1 MEREIVKNIEQVME
15 EAMKRYDPS
24 HDALHVKRVRQ
35 TALAIAKTLSPPPD
49 MLVVEV
55 AALMHDMADKK
66 YVKLEEGKSLFE
78 HFLPILEGIQA
89 GDGTTAAALLGRDRV
104 ELVAKVVENV
114 SWTTEKRLRETG
126 ALTPWHSSCKELH
139 CVQDADRLDAIGAFG
154 IMRCAAYSSAT
165 NRPLYVPE
173 EDYASNKYPKGYSA
187 IDHFYDK
194 LLHIKERLKTD
205 AGRAMGEKRHQT
217 MLNFLE
223 AINEESSAI

>member
-1 MEREIVKNIEQVME
+1 
-15 EAMKRYDPS
+15 
-24 HDALHVKRVRQ
+24 
-35 TALAIAKTLSPPPD
+35 

-114 SWTTEKRLRETG
+114 SWTTEKKLRETG
-126 ALTPWHSSCKELH
+126 ALTPWHGSCKELH

-154 IMRCAAYSSAT
+154 KPYHHSS
-165 NRPLYVPE
+165 
-173 EDYASNKYPKGYSA
+173 S
-187 IDHFYDK
+187 
-194 LLHIKERLKTD
+194 
-205 AGRAMGEKRHQT
+205 
-217 MLNFLE
+217 
-223 AINEESSAI
+223 ES

>member
-1 MEREIVKNIEQVME
+1 MERDIVQKIEEVME
-15 EAMKRYDPS
+15 EAMQKYDPS

-35 TALAIAKTLSPPPD
+35 TALAIAKTLYPPPD

-66 YVKLEEGKSLFE
+66 YVKLEEGMSLFQ
-78 HFLPILEGIQA
+78 HFLPIFEGIRA
-89 GDGTTAAALLGRDRV
+89 SDGTSAAALLGHDRL

-114 SWTTEKRLRETG
+114 SWTTEKRLREAG
-126 ALTPWHSSCKELH
+126 ALTPWHSDCKELH

-173 EDYASNKYPKGYSA
+173 QDYASNKYPKDSSA

-205 AGRAMGEKRHQT
+205 AGRALGEKRHQT
-217 MLNFLE
+217 MLNFLA
-223 AINEESSAI
+223 AINEEASAT